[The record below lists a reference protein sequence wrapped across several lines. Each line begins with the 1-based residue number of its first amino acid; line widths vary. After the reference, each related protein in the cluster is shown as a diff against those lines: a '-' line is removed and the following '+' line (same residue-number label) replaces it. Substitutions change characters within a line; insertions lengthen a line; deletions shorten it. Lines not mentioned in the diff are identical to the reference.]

1 MGVIQ
6 AYDLP
11 LGVMGHL
18 TSYKEL
24 VADALGILV
33 LGGSRQPGGTF
44 GFVHGRDTKL
54 DLCRSSLRDKL
65 VVAG

>member
-1 MGVIQ
+1 MGVVQ
-6 AYDLP
+6 AHNTP

-24 VADALGILV
+24 VAYALGILI

-44 GFVHGRDTKL
+44 GFVHGGDT
-54 DLCRSSLRDKL
+54 
-65 VVAG
+65 

>member
-1 MGVIQ
+1 MGVVQ
-6 AYDLP
+6 AHNTP

-24 VADALGILV
+24 VAYALGILI

-44 GFVHGRDTKL
+44 GFVHGCHT
-54 DLCRSSLRDKL
+54 
-65 VVAG
+65 

>member
-6 AYDLP
+6 AHDVP

-24 VADALGILV
+24 VAHALGIPI
-33 LGGSRQPGGTF
+33 LGGSWQPGGTF
-44 GFVHGRDTKL
+44 GFVHGCD
-54 DLCRSSLRDKL
+54 
-65 VVAG
+65 A